1 VKDLAMHILD
11 ILQNSL
17 RAGAT
22 RIGLEVNEESLSHRL
37 TFTITDNG
45 KGMSEETRTNAT
57 DPFFTSRTTRR
68 IGMGLPLLKQNAEQ
82 TGGHVSIESEEGK
95 GTQVTALFHRD
106 HIDCPALGDL
116 VGTVVMTVTSNPGIE
131 FNYHHRKDGLEFVF
145 NSGEIKSALDGV
157 GLNDPAV
164 YPLLC
169 EMVTNNLS
177 EMNVD
182 LTT

>member
-1 VKDLAMHILD
+1 MHILD

-22 RIGLEVNEESLSHRL
+22 RIGLELVEESASHSL
-37 TFTITDNG
+37 TFVITDNG
-45 KGMSEETRTNAT
+45 KGMSDEIRTNAT

-82 TGGHVSIESEEGK
+82 TGGHVLIESQEGK

-116 VGTVVMTVTSNPGIE
+116 VGTIVMTATGNPGIE
-131 FNYHHRKDGLEFVF
+131 FNYHHRKDGLEYDF

-157 GLNDPAV
+157 VLTDPAV

-169 EMVTNNLS
+169 ELVRNNLL